1 MKMVT
6 FYTCILEH
14 VNCILRTSK
23 KKKNG
28 KENFSQDSKHCSP
41 KYAAKES
48 NYIVF
53 VSSLLCCF
61 FFPTRIPGEYLFR
74 PMKQVSTQKTDNE
87 FFCSGHLAM
96 MAMQTVRMI
105 VILLVVVAFLNG
117 MWVGEIIK
125 FWFCDGPSNR

>member
-1 MKMVT
+1 M
-6 FYTCILEH
+6 L
-14 VNCILRTSK
+14 
-23 KKKNG
+23 
-28 KENFSQDSKHCSP
+28 
-41 KYAAKES
+41 
-48 NYIVF
+48 
-53 VSSLLCCF
+53 F

-125 FWFCDGPSNR
+125 FWFCDGPSNRSIPNSLPQTLNAPYIMMYFLLKTIKALSIDIQFILQDITLSVSN